1 MELAPTLHGIVGGAT
16 IAAPEPEAEPESL
29 GIAWESRFLKRAA
42 WNRNSNA
49 GSRIG
54 SERCVDRKRT
64 VALGIRI
71 FDSVPGISDKSFL
84 YPVGRE
90 LCIHMDDERQLL
102 PATTCKTI
110 CP

>member
-1 MELAPTLHGIVGGAT
+1 MALAPTLHGIVGGAT

-64 VALGIRI
+64 VYYRCFHNEESEEFHEHSLGFKYVLAQLKYP
-71 FDSVPGISDKSFL
+71 FDIHYTKPFKKKKSF
-84 YPVGRE
+84 
-90 LCIHMDDERQLL
+90 
-102 PATTCKTI
+102 T
-110 CP
+110 